1 MTNLIESHGNVVS
14 LKDYRSFR
22 NLTGHQPVSNECNE
36 NDGTGRL
43 KAVTDGCLLAVL
55 NIIIWAPF
63 IWALASLTVAP

>member
-1 MTNLIESHGNVVS
+1 MTNLIESNGNVVS

-22 NLTGHQPVSNECNE
+22 NLTGHQPVSDECKE

-43 KAVTDGCLLAVL
+43 KSVTDGCFLAVL

-63 IWALASLTVAP
+63 IWALTSLTVAP